1 MFTIDVFS
9 GSLHLKYP
17 YLGRSSHDRR
27 GVNDL
32 IWDGL
37 PETLVLV
44 FSTLLFT
51 GLIGIPLGIL
61 AARSR
66 NGLIDRV
73 VRMLNAF
80 GLAVP
85 SFVATMFL
93 AWSIGYL
100 MHGVFGLPVTGNLFT
115 SDVYAQEERLVLA
128 HLILPMLAL
137 SVRPISAST
146 QLMRNSMVEVLD
158 ESYIRTARAK
168 GLPEHQVFLKHALI
182 NAMAPM
188 LGALTGWVASLM
200 AGAMFVEFVFGFKG
214 IGTLLLSAIEHQDFP
229 VITGVTL
236 LVVSVYVI
244 FDEFTKV
251 FLWKFNPRIKAA

>member
-1 MFTIDVFS
+1 MVLTVFMVASLLFVVFEAIPSRSEAISYGGGDEPSVLHRYAAFINDISPVSFARSSELHPGWNSLFTIDVFS

-73 VRMLNAF
+73 V
-80 GLAVP
+80 
-85 SFVATMFL
+85 
-93 AWSIGYL
+93 
-100 MHGVFGLPVTGNLFT
+100 
-115 SDVYAQEERLVLA
+115 
-128 HLILPMLAL
+128 
-137 SVRPISAST
+137 
-146 QLMRNSMVEVLD
+146 
-158 ESYIRTARAK
+158 
-168 GLPEHQVFLKHALI
+168 
-182 NAMAPM
+182 
-188 LGALTGWVASLM
+188 
-200 AGAMFVEFVFGFKG
+200 
-214 IGTLLLSAIEHQDFP
+214 
-229 VITGVTL
+229 
-236 LVVSVYVI
+236 
-244 FDEFTKV
+244 
-251 FLWKFNPRIKAA
+251 